1 MSLPQLIAVLERA
14 QILGHIGSGSVEGY
28 LEHAHAHLAV
38 ASPGVE
44 TRWCDLGSGGGLPGL
59 VVAVERPDLKLTL
72 IDRSASRTAFLA
84 DAVRLLGLTSNVDV
98 VTGDAT
104 ELAHEE
110 RFRGVFDG
118 ALSRSFGAP
127 AVTAECAIGFL
138 ARGGQLVVSEPPE
151 ADTERWPF
159 HEVQALGYSGPELIE
174 GPPRFARL
182 VVATPPGPE
191 VPRKWKQVTK
201 KPLF

>member
-1 MSLPQLIAVLERA
+1 VSLPQLIAVLERA
-14 QILGHIGSGSVEGY
+14 QILGHIGSGSIQGY
-28 LEHAHAHLAV
+28 LEHAQAHLAV
-38 ASPGVE
+38 ASPGVK

-59 VVAVERPDLKLTL
+59 VVAVERPDVKLTL
-72 IDRSASRTAFLA
+72 IDRSASRTAFLK
-84 DAVRLLGLTSNVDV
+84 DAVRLLGVTSNVDV

-104 ELAHEE
+104 ELAHQEI
-110 RFRGVFDG
+110 FRGVFDG

-138 ARGGQLVVSEPPE
+138 AKGGQLVVSEPPE
-151 ADTERWPF
+151 SDPERWPLP
-159 HEVQALGYSGPELIE
+159 EVRALGYSGLEPIE

-191 VPRKWKQVTK
+191 VPRKWKHVTK
-201 KPLF
+201 RPLF